1 MQTMDAQGQEV
12 DAQIDDVIKLVED
25 FSRLHWLLRTPPFQ
39 LMYFYCLLW
48 LYNIMCTAFNHFST
62 LIN

>member
-25 FSRLHWLLRTPPFQ
+25 FSRLH
-39 LMYFYCLLW
+39 
-48 LYNIMCTAFNHFST
+48 
-62 LIN
+62 